1 VLDFANPL
9 QQECN
14 MRIVILALLGS
25 LSLFTGPVAAQ
36 PKTDLVFIGTYTNK
50 VGSKG
55 IYRCEFDPAT
65 GKLSKPVLAIESS
78 NPSFLA
84 IHPSGKWLYAV
95 NEDGKF
101 EGKPS
106 GAVSAFGLDRETGK
120 LELINQKA
128 TGGPNPCHVVVH
140 PQENMVAVANYNG
153 GGSEKGPWTNN
164 FAFYHITGNG
174 GLFFFGEFHFG
185 GSSVDK
191 GRQQATH
198 PHSVNFTP
206 DGKFLLLADLGT
218 DKVTIFPVNFKD
230 ISLSPKSEELTL
242 KPGAGP
248 RHLDL
253 NAKGDRVYVVNELNS
268 TVTVFD
274 LAKAKDLQTISTLPK
289 DADAKKNFPAEIRVH
304 RELGYV
310 YASNRGHDSI
320 AVFKINKDDGT
331 LTAVGHVQHPAIK
344 NPRGFTLHGN
354 YLIAAGQNTNKIVV
368 FRIDPAKG
376 NLKAVDEEVEVP
388 VPVCI
393 RVLKRT

>member
-1 VLDFANPL
+1 
-9 QQECN
+9 

-25 LSLFTGPVAAQ
+25 LSLFTGPAAQ

-50 VGSKG
+50 DGSKG

-65 GKLSKPVLAIESS
+65 GKLSKPMLAIESS

-84 IHPSGKWLYAV
+84 IHPSGKALYAV

-106 GAVSAFGLDRETGK
+106 GAISAFRLDRETGK
-120 LELINQKA
+120 LEFVNQTA

-140 PQENMVAVANYNG
+140 PQGDLVAVANYNG
-153 GGSEKGPWTNN
+153 GGGEKGPWTNN
-164 FAFYHITGNG
+164 FSYYHIFPGKG
-174 GLFFFGEFHFG
+174 GLYFKGEWHFG

-230 ISLSPKSEELTL
+230 VSLSRPKSGELTL

-248 RHLDL
+248 RHLDFS
-253 NAKGDRVYVVNELNS
+253 AKGDRVYVVNELNS

-274 LAKAKDLQTISTLPK
+274 LAKTKELQTITTLPK
-289 DADAKKNFPAEIRVH
+289 GADTKKNFPAEIRVH

-376 NLKAVDEEVEVP
+376 NLKAINEEVEVP
-388 VPVCI
+388 VPVCV